1 MAVETTVKTI
11 GDLPA
16 GPTSLVGTELMEI
29 QDGGG
34 AGASQQTTAAKV
46 ADIALRQS
54 VQSIVA
60 GTGGVVVDATDVNH
74 PKVSV
79 PIPVAGNN
87 LTIDNTNP
95 EAPIYTS
102 TTPVAGGI
110 NASFGSV
117 GGAVLTAG
125 EGVTGISTAAY
136 QLTGWSIQCDPS
148 GSVVVD
154 VKVGALGGATSTIV
168 GTGNFPTIA
177 GSTYNSSNDLSTWAS
192 VNIPLGAVVEITVK
206 SASTATW
213 FNLALL
219 GKRV

>member
-1 MAVETTVKTI
+1 MADPTTVKLI
-11 GDLPA
+11 SDLPP
-16 GPTSLVGTELMEI
+16 GPSELVGTELVEI
-29 QDGGG
+29 QAGTG
-34 AGASQQTTAAKV
+34 AGASQQSTAAKV

-54 VQSIVA
+54 VQTIVA
-60 GTGGVVVDATDVNH
+60 GTGGVVVDASDVNN

-79 PIPVAGNN
+79 PVPVAGNN

-110 NASFGSV
+110 NASYGSV
-117 GGAVLTAG
+117 GGAELKSG
-125 EGVTGISTAAY
+125 DGITGISTAAY

-154 VKVGALGGATSTIV
+154 VKVGTLGSATSTIV
-168 GTGNFPTIA
+168 GAGNFPTIA
-177 GSTYNSSNDLSTWAS
+177 GSTYNSSINLSTWDS
-192 VNIPLGAVVEITVK
+192 VNIPRGALVEIVIK

-213 FNLALL
+213 FNLALF